1 MASLILF
8 TSGDVKAVLTVH
20 HFSVDPEAV
29 PGSHVTQIAVTH
41 RTLAQTQTQAQAHS
55 IFHSNV
61 CVSF

>member
-1 MASLILF
+1 MLMASLILF

-20 HFSVDPEAV
+20 HFSVDPEVV
-29 PGSHVTQIAVTH
+29 PGSHVTQTAVTH
-41 RTLAQTQTQAQAHS
+41 RTLAQTQARS